1 MYERVFGAIDAL
13 TMRSTDAI
21 EKYDL
26 ERLGELMNVC
36 HGLLNALGVS
46 SWPLEQMVQI
56 AREYGALGAKLTGR
70 GQRRLDDRAMC
81 RRRPRGHR
89 GVAGRGLS
97 GEGGT
102 ACRPGH
108 PITELFPAMTSC

>member
-70 GQRRLDDRAMC
+70 GQRRLDDPLPHGDG
-81 RRRPRGHR
+81 RRQALDP
-89 GVAGRGLS
+89 VNDFQVLV
-97 GEGGT
+97 
-102 ACRPGH
+102 
-108 PITELFPAMTSC
+108 